1 MARKVK
7 IRNDEDKTIYELR
20 LEDDSQNEK
29 IKPGKIFFR
38 FFLIIVALGVSF
50 FVGFILHKIFV

>member
-38 FFLIIVALGVSF
+38 FFLIIVALAVSF
-50 FVGFILHKIFV
+50 FVGFILHKLFV